1 MGVRC
6 HGGLSAYKTL
16 KTMVCGECVFKCFC
30 CDMRLQGFAHAEL
43 DQTEIDDMPFQSQT
57 KNNCYTVFVDHTHV
71 MK

>member
-1 MGVRC
+1 MGVSC

-16 KTMVCGECVFKCFC
+16 KTMVCRECVFKWCC

-57 KNNCYTVFVDHTHV
+57 KNNTVFVDHTHV